1 MANPAKNTTHQR
13 PEMLPNDQANDI
25 IIEVENV
32 PSGVQRHL
40 ASNQIFLRK
49 PSANPALSMVPSS
62 VVDTIDCQI
71 FSNGN
76 DRRNNRLLRFSSLNE
91 SVSQI
96 HHGPECLGID
106 ETCTFHET
114 VQGMGC
120 SGKVTEV
127 ALKLSTGCCC

>member
-40 ASNQIFLRK
+40 ASNPIFLRK

-62 VVDTIDCQI
+62 VVDTIDCPI

-91 SVSQI
+91 SISQI
-96 HHGPECLGID
+96 HHGPECLGMD
-106 ETCTFHET
+106 ETCSFHET

-127 ALKLSTGCCC
+127 ALKLSTGYCC